1 MYCIISVS
9 FSTKCHLFSFFQII
23 LSSCLSHE
31 LKFKYPP
38 ESVEVQDI
46 MEVTFQQINIQFF
59 TCLLPG
65 RKMLPQSGS
74 DSRRGWTCCCCWVV
88 LGVIGIYAT
97 EVFFFVCVF
106 NERSQSE
113 YGELPTTFTTGA
125 RKNMVTCI
133 LDKEQ
138 SVDLSSWD
146 LWMDPP
152 DSAPRR
158 TRDAHHTN
166 RWINAASIY

>member
-31 LKFKYPP
+31 LKFKSPP

-97 EVFFFVCVF
+97 EVFFFCVCLMKGA
-106 NERSQSE
+106 SQ
-113 YGELPTTFTTGA
+113 
-125 RKNMVTCI
+125 NMVNCPQHSQQEREKIWSPVSWTKNSQWI
-133 LDKEQ
+133 SALEIYEWIHQTLHLEEQ
-138 SVDLSSWD
+138 EMLTIQIDG
-146 LWMDPP
+146 
-152 DSAPRR
+152 
-158 TRDAHHTN
+158 
-166 RWINAASIY
+166 